1 MAIMDRLNAQQ
12 SDLIHAWSAEKTRES
27 QRQSK
32 KAELQAKSNQWM
44 EELQNFNFQP
54 FLQLSS
60 EPSLMVSSLENSYS
74 QITRLREIVRKL
86 EEWPKTISEGD
97 FNLPSTVVDQVAK
110 GQVSTLSTMSN

>member
-27 QRQSK
+27 QRLSK

-74 QITRLREIVRKL
+74 QITRVREIVRKL